1 MTTDQPILLE
11 VADGVA
17 SVTLNRP
24 DALNALNAEL
34 KARFEEVVVE
44 LRDRDDVRAVL
55 ITGAGRAFCA
65 GGDIKE
71 MHPDKT
77 AAGERRRMQR
87 ILTTILLP
95 LTRLEKPVVAA
106 VNGHCH
112 GAGVSIALAADVTM
126 AAESAVFSLA
136 FSRLGLVPDWGA
148 LFLLPRRVGVTR
160 AKELVFT
167 ARRFGAAEALEMGVV
182 SQVVPDEAL
191 LDSARELAGRL
202 AKGPTIAIGMSKRLL
217 DQSLLLS
224 PEDMAE
230 LEAYAQAI
238 AVATDDHAEGLE
250 AFAERR
256 DPRFSGR

>member
-1 MTTDQPILLE
+1 MTDEQPILLD

-17 SVTLNRP
+17 TVTLNRP
-24 DALNALNAEL
+24 DALNALNTEL
-34 KARFEEVVVE
+34 KARFEEIVVE

-65 GGDIKE
+65 GGDLKD
-71 MHPDKT
+71 MQTDKT
-77 AAGERRRMQR
+77 PAGERRRMQR

-95 LTRLEKPVVAA
+95 LTKLEKPVVSA

-112 GAGVSIALAADVTM
+112 GAGVSIAIAADVTI

-136 FSRLGLVPDWGA
+136 FSRVGLVPDWGA
-148 LFLLPRRVGVTR
+148 LFLLPRRVGITR

-167 ARRFGAAEALEMGVV
+167 ARRFGAAEALELGLV
-182 SQVVPDEAL
+182 SQVVPDAEL
-191 LDSARELAGRL
+191 LTTAKELATRL
-202 AKGPTIAIGMSKRLL
+202 AQGPTIVLGMSKRLL
-217 DQSLLLS
+217 DQSLLLA

-238 AVATDDHAEGLE
+238 AVASEDHQEGLR
-250 AFAERR
+250 AFAEKR